1 MRPCAEYR
9 IFSNNLDRKFIVT
22 EDIDERPNT
31 FAIMWDCHGLEA
43 VEKVPGPAD
52 TTFAILANKPLPQ
65 MPKIMHWQLR
75 ARYNSQRHY
84 EIYIITAAAGID
96 ENDIRAMFEANPQT
110 AADTI
115 RRIGEKFHSDR
126 LESNRIAIT

>member
-1 MRPCAEYR
+1 M
-9 IFSNNLDRKFIVT
+9 T
-22 EDIDERPNT
+22 EEIDERPNT

-43 VEKVPGPAD
+43 VERVPNPAD
-52 TTFAILANKPLPQ
+52 TTFAVLANKPLPQ

-96 ENDIRAMFEANPQT
+96 ENDIRDMFEANPH
-110 AADTI
+110 AAAETT
-115 RRIGEKFHSDR
+115 RRIGEKFHRDR

>member
-1 MRPCAEYR
+1 M
-9 IFSNNLDRKFIVT
+9 T

-43 VEKVPGPAD
+43 VERVPNPAD
-52 TTFAILANKPLPQ
+52 TTFAVLANKPLPQ

-84 EIYIITAAAGID
+84 EIYIITATPGIS
-96 ENDIRAMFEANPQT
+96 EGDIRNMFEADPQS

-115 RRIGEKFHSDR
+115 RRIGEKYYSAR
-126 LESNRIAIT
+126 AQEERVVIR